1 MQPSARR
8 PFDLATPAPNGLRRG
23 RTTGTCATAAV
34 KAALLR
40 LVRGETV
47 DAVEVSLP
55 DPDYC
60 LEVPIARIEPL
71 ASGAVRADVL
81 KYAGDDPDNT
91 DGATIF
97 AEVSVNHAGE
107 VRFMAAPGV
116 GTVTQPGLRVPP
128 GEPAINPVPRQMM
141 RMAVD
146 EVLAGG
152 ANPGFDLAI
161 GCVDGERI
169 ARRTFNPMLGI
180 VGGISILGTSGIV
193 EPMSLAAWMASI
205 EVYVRVALG
214 DAPEAIAFT
223 PGKIGRAYA
232 AHPLALSKKQ
242 VVQIA
247 NFIGA
252 SLDYAQT
259 ALEED
264 RHRLGTL
271 WVLGHPGKLAKVLDG
286 ARGKLEGRV
295 VWRGSPM
302 SLDLPSLNGRMAL
315 NLERGQ
321 FLPVDPGLAKLAGV
335 LSLQGLLH
343 FATDLRGATGRGT
356 PFESVAATGTIASG
370 IARTDDFAVKG
381 PQFQVAMQGSANILE
396 ETQDLRVTVTPKV
409 DATSASL
416 AAAFI
421 NPAIGLGTL
430 AAQLILGDQMSK
442 AFATQYRVTGS
453 WADPKIEKASSGGQ
467 TPAK

>member
-34 KAALLR
+34 KAALLE

-286 ARGKLEGRV
+286 
-295 VWRGSPM
+295 VWDTHSSKSG
-302 SLDLPSLNGRMAL
+302 MAM
-315 NLERGQ
+315 G
-321 FLPVDPGLAKLAGV
+321 
-335 LSLQGLLH
+335 
-343 FATDLRGATGRGT
+343 
-356 PFESVAATGTIASG
+356 SVAA
-370 IARTDDFAVKG
+370 
-381 PQFQVAMQGSANILE
+381 VATELG
-396 ETQDLRVTVTPKV
+396 V
-409 DATSASL
+409 
-416 AAAFI
+416 AAALVEQIKTANTVENVIQILQHQPGAQAFWTEI
-421 NPAIGLGTL
+421 EQRIAARMQPRVPRADRVAVRLFAMDGTPLG
-430 AAQLILGDQMSK
+430 AA
-442 AFATQYRVTGS
+442 
-453 WADPKIEKASSGGQ
+453 GQ
-467 TPAK
+467 EAGA

>member
-8 PFDLATPAPNGLRRG
+8 PFDLATLAPNGLRRG

-60 LEVPIARIEPL
+60 LEVPIARVEPL

-169 ARRTFNPMLGI
+169 AKRTFNPMLGI

-286 ARGKLEGRV
+286 
-295 VWRGSPM
+295 VWDTHSSKSG
-302 SLDLPSLNGRMAL
+302 MAM
-315 NLERGQ
+315 G
-321 FLPVDPGLAKLAGV
+321 
-335 LSLQGLLH
+335 
-343 FATDLRGATGRGT
+343 
-356 PFESVAATGTIASG
+356 SVAAVAAELGVAAVLVEQIKTANTVENVIQILQHQPGAQAFWTEIEQRIAARMQPRVPRADRVAVRLFAMDGTPLGA
-370 IARTDDFAVKG
+370 AVQEAG
-381 PQFQVAMQGSANILE
+381 A
-396 ETQDLRVTVTPKV
+396 
-409 DATSASL
+409 
-416 AAAFI
+416 
-421 NPAIGLGTL
+421 
-430 AAQLILGDQMSK
+430 
-442 AFATQYRVTGS
+442 
-453 WADPKIEKASSGGQ
+453 
-467 TPAK
+467 

>member
-60 LEVPIARIEPL
+60 LEVPIARVAPL

-141 RMAVD
+141 RMAVA

-286 ARGKLEGRV
+286 
-295 VWRGSPM
+295 VWDTHSSKSG
-302 SLDLPSLNGRMAL
+302 MAM
-315 NLERGQ
+315 G
-321 FLPVDPGLAKLAGV
+321 
-335 LSLQGLLH
+335 
-343 FATDLRGATGRGT
+343 
-356 PFESVAATGTIASG
+356 SVAA
-370 IARTDDFAVKG
+370 
-381 PQFQVAMQGSANILE
+381 VATELG
-396 ETQDLRVTVTPKV
+396 V
-409 DATSASL
+409 
-416 AAAFI
+416 AAALVEQIKTANTVENVIQILQHQPGAQAFWTEI
-421 NPAIGLGTL
+421 EQRIAARMQPRVPRADRVAVRLFAMDGTPLG
-430 AAQLILGDQMSK
+430 AA
-442 AFATQYRVTGS
+442 
-453 WADPKIEKASSGGQ
+453 GQ
-467 TPAK
+467 EAGA